1 MVKHRA
7 NRGLLDGLRLTE
19 RRDIPGGG
27 AVGPRLARATGSA
40 LILARMTRSEG
51 AVARIRRSAPRSGT
65 GIRLKNPSSA

>member
-1 MVKHRA
+1 MVKQRA

-51 AVARIRRSAPRSGT
+51 GCSPDKAQRAAIRDRDKA
-65 GIRLKNPSSA
+65 